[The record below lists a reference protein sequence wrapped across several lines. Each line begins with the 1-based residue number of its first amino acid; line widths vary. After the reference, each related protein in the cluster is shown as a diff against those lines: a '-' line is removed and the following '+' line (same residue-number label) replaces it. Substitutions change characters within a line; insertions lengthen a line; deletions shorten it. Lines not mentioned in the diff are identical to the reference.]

1 LQLKTRIPNI
11 PSVAISDAVDLVGK
25 SFNAF
30 DMTMNETQVAT
41 AIREALTSIQ
51 SMRSVADASQNRPA
65 VGTDNRGA
73 DVSQDRQAVGVDTM
87 VVGHFMFARE
97 ALGP

>member
-1 LQLKTRIPNI
+1 LQLKSHIPNI

-30 DMTMNETQVAT
+30 DMTMSGTQIAT

-51 SMRSVADASQNRPA
+51 PMRSVADASQDRQA
-65 VGTDNRGA
+65 VSTDDKGA
-73 DVSQDRQAVGVDTM
+73 DVSQDMRAVGVDTM
-87 VVGHFMFARE
+87 VVGHFMSARE